1 MCVERLWFTAIT
13 SVVFKIETLT
23 LALLLRTFFSLLL
36 EAEIRYVFQT
46 TLSLL
51 RLISL
56 AIILTVCHTVFLNVG
71 SKNLASIVSLYSH
84 HFPAWYSINIVMRST
99 ILVTHGLQTGGK
111 KLINSHHCFFDS
123 KTHPENAL
131 WYISPD
137 PARSSIICL
146 SLRLLF
152 YLFFREII
160 QKPWNNWTWQSRSK
174 KNCAMYPM
182 RNSNLFKRRGRS
194 THAWI

>member
-1 MCVERLWFTAIT
+1 MCVERLWFTEIT

-71 SKNLASIVSLYSH
+71 SKNLALIVSLYSH
-84 HFPAWYSINIVMRST
+84 HFPS
-99 ILVTHGLQTGGK
+99 
-111 KLINSHHCFFDS
+111 
-123 KTHPENAL
+123 
-131 WYISPD
+131 
-137 PARSSIICL
+137 
-146 SLRLLF
+146 
-152 YLFFREII
+152 
-160 QKPWNNWTWQSRSK
+160 
-174 KNCAMYPM
+174 
-182 RNSNLFKRRGRS
+182 
-194 THAWI
+194 